1 MNECE
6 ISINK
11 IAQGLIPLE
20 QGMEWFQSSDDET
33 RAEIMKALDLC
44 IYQSHPSKEDIEKGI
59 VLSGLKTTY
68 SPCVLIRVKPFNEV
82 RRKVLRMSGI
92 DQIRSFKLFV
102 NVFSV
107 AGARRRKEQC
117 ENGCTHDWH
126 NLQKL

>member
-1 MNECE
+1 MNERE

-11 IAQGLIPLE
+11 IAQGIISLE
-20 QGMEWFQSSDDET
+20 QGMEWFQSSDEKT
-33 RAEIMKALDLC
+33 RTEIMKTLDLC
-44 IYQSHPSKEDIEKGI
+44 IYQSHPNKEDIEKGI
-59 VLSGLKTTY
+59 VASGLKTTY

-92 DQIRSFKLFV
+92 DQTRSFKLFV

-107 AGARRRKEQC
+107 ADERRRKEQC
-117 ENGCTHDWH
+117 ESGCTHDWH

>member
-1 MNECE
+1 MNERE

-20 QGMEWFQSSDDET
+20 QGMEWFQSSDEET
-33 RAEIMKALDLC
+33 RTEIMKTLDLC

-59 VLSGLKTTY
+59 VASGLKNTY

-107 AGARRRKEQC
+107 ADERRRKEQC
-117 ENGCTHDWH
+117 ESGCTHDWH
-126 NLQKL
+126 NL